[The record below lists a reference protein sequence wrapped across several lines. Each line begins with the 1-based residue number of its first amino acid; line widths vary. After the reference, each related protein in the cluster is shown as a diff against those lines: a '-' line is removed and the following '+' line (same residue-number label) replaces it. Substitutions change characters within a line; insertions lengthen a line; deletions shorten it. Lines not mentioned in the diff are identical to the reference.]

1 MKNMMKA
8 MICALTITAAAA
20 AIPAMVSARDNK
32 EIYVTDSSALIL
44 RDQAEDNAD
53 IIFYAEGIGYELHV
67 QDFMNGYGYCYSP
80 DFGVSGWV
88 DLADTYYDGD
98 YDIDDVDLID
108 DDLVDDDLV
117 DDDLVDDDLVDDDD
131 FTQTLHSCVEDG
143 YLALRSAPAYD
154 DSNIIVKIYE
164 NGTALYMTGNYS
176 GNYGY
181 CYVPAFG
188 AYGWVDVRFTY

>member
-32 EIYVTDSSALIL
+32 EIYITDSSALIL
-44 RDQAEDNAD
+44 RDQADENGE
-53 IIFYAEGIGYELHV
+53 IILYAEGSGYELHV

-80 DFGVSGWV
+80 DFGVNGWV
-88 DLADTYYDGD
+88 DLADTYYQEA
-98 YDIDDVDLID
+98 YDVDGHVVED
-108 DDLVDDDLV
+108 E
-117 DDDLVDDDLVDDDD
+117 
-131 FTQTLHSCVEDG
+131 FTQTLYSSVADG
-143 YLALRSAPAYD
+143 FLALRTAPAYD
-154 DSNIIVKIYE
+154 DSNIIAEIYE
-164 NGTALYMTGNYS
+164 NGTALYMTSAYS